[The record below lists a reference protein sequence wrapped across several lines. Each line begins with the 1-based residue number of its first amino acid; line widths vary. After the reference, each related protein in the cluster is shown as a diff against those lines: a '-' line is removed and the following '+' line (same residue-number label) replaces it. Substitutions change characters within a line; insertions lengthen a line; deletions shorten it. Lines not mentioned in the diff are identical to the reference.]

1 MRKIKAICYEI
12 ISRISP
18 EIGENVKGDL
28 EEMYQR
34 RLEESG
40 PLKAFWIFFLE
51 WLTCLKLLMN
61 RRPNPGILLMQSN
74 IKMSW
79 RLLTKH
85 RAYTMI
91 SLSGLTLGLVAFFM
105 IFLFVRTEL
114 NYDRHHDKAAKI
126 YRLNYD
132 LTERKE
138 KLPWA
143 IITGRWARMI
153 DAQFPEVENFTRI
166 TTTWGSKTLIKSTQ
180 QPLGYYEDGF
190 MWADGS
196 LLAVFDFDVIAGDPR
211 NPIGRPNTVILSE
224 KMAIKYFN
232 TPEKAIGQTLN
243 RNDETNYEITAV
255 YRDMPSTSHFHGEM
269 IASFLTG
276 TTREERDSFW
286 TYSYLLLKEGV
297 NPENLEPKLAALVQ
311 EHVDQTPYPR
321 LLLQP
326 LTSIYLESNLM
337 YEFEQVGNK
346 LTTQLFMG
354 VGVFILLIA
363 GINFVNLST
372 AYGVKRMKEIGL
384 KKVLGAARQS
394 LVQQILLESILL
406 TIIAVGL
413 AVALTYGLLPYLEV
427 MIDKSLIM
435 SDLLTIKM
443 GLILLIFVF
452 VTGTLSGAYPA
463 FYLSAFRPNEIF
475 TKTRSREKQ
484 QLRKGLSVFQFAMS
498 VSLIA
503 SAIVVY
509 QQLRY
514 FQSKD
519 LGIQPEQAL
528 VVPLDYNDDFDAI
541 YDAFRTKGLQNPRII
556 NMSLMSSLPGELI
569 RMWVGNIR
577 PSHGTDEDKIRVKVF
592 NTDYDF
598 IETLGIELARGRNY
612 SRGFA
617 TDTIN
622 AVIINETAAKAL
634 GIESLDS
641 ASIYEY
647 SPSLLR
653 DFKVIGIV
661 EDFHFASL
669 HSDIEPLVIHNRHG
683 HINKDKLVIRLASED
698 LPKTL
703 AFLEEIWNTFH
714 PDRTFESYFLD
725 DYFQTKYTSEQT
737 TMKLLVSFTLLAVFI
752 ACLGLFGL
760 ATYVMQNRQKEV
772 GVRKVLGATMT
783 QLWSILT
790 LEFVWLIII
799 SFLIATPFTYYL
811 IEFWLSNFAY
821 RVEVNA
827 WVFIL
832 AVVGVLIPAI
842 LSISIKSIQV
852 AKTNPSDILGSE

>member
-1 MRKIKAICYEI
+1 MKRLKRFCYGI
-12 ISRISP
+12 ITRISP

-28 EEMYQR
+28 EELYQR

-40 PLKAFWIFFLE
+40 PTKALFHFILE
-51 WLTCLKLLMN
+51 WITCLKLLVN
-61 RRPNPGILLMQSN
+61 KRPKAGTMLIHSN
-74 IKMSW
+74 LKMSW

-85 RAYTMI
+85 RTYTVI
-91 SLSGLTLGLVAFFM
+91 SLSGLTLGLVAFFL

-114 NYDRHHDKAAKI
+114 NYDRHHEKSERI

-153 DAQFPEVENFTRI
+153 EAQFPEVENYTRI
-166 TTTWGSKTLIKSTQ
+166 TTTWGSKTLIRSVQ

-196 LLAVFDFDVIAGDPR
+196 LLAVFDFDVMAGDPHD
-211 NPIGRPNTVILSE
+211 PIGRPNTVIISE
-224 KMAIKYFN
+224 RIAVKYFS
-232 TPEKAIGQTLN
+232 TPEEAIGQTLN

-276 TTREERDSFW
+276 TTQEQRDSFW
-286 TYSYLLLKEGV
+286 TYSYLVLREGAD
-297 NPENLEPKLAALVQ
+297 PDNLQQQLAGLVEQ
-311 EHVDQTPYPR
+311 HVERTPFPR

-326 LTSIYLESNLM
+326 LTSIYLDSDLM
-337 YEFEQVGNK
+337 YEFEPVGNK

-354 VGVFILLIA
+354 VGIFILLIA

-384 KKVLGAARQS
+384 KKVLGAARRS
-394 LVQQILLESILL
+394 LIQQILFESILL
-406 TIIAVGL
+406 TLMAVCFAGIITSV
-413 AVALTYGLLPYLEV
+413 LLPYVEI
-427 MIDKSLIM
+427 MINKSLDI
-435 SDLLTIKM
+435 SNLWTVKI
-443 GLILLIFVF
+443 GLILVLFVIF
-452 VTGTLSGAYPA
+452 TGVLSGAYPA
-463 FYLSAFRPNEIF
+463 FYLSGFRPNDIF
-475 TKTRSREKQ
+475 SKARSRDKQ
-484 QLRKGLSVFQFAMS
+484 RLRKGLSVFQFAMS
-498 VSLIA
+498 VALIA

-509 QQLRY
+509 QQLNY

-519 LGIQPEQAL
+519 LGIEPEQAL
-528 VVPLDYNDDFDAI
+528 VVPLDYDDNFSSK
-541 YDAFRTKGLQNPRII
+541 YDAFRNKGLQNPNVI
-556 NMSLMSSLPGELI
+556 NMSLMSSLPGEMI

-577 PSHGTDEDKIRVKVF
+577 PSHGTEADKVRVKVF

-598 IETLGIELARGRNY
+598 IQTLGIELADGRDY
-612 SRGFA
+612 SRSFA
-617 TDTIN
+617 TDTTN

-634 GIESLDS
+634 GINSLDT

-647 SPSLLR
+647 SPALLR

-661 EDFHFASL
+661 KDFHFASL
-669 HSDIEPLVIHNRHG
+669 HNAIEPLVIHNRHG
-683 HINKDKLVIRLASED
+683 HQNKGKLVIRLNSEN
-698 LPKTL
+698 LPETI
-703 AFLEEIWNTFH
+703 AYLEEVWNTFN

-725 DYFQTKYTSEQT
+725 DYFQTKYVKEQT
-737 TMKLLVSFTLLAVFI
+737 VMKLLVSFTSLAIFI

-772 GVRKVLGATMT
+772 GVRKVLGASMT
-783 QLWSILT
+783 QLWSLLT
-790 LEFVWLIII
+790 MEFVWLIML
-799 SFLIATPFTYYL
+799 SFVIASPFTYYL

-821 RVEVNA
+821 RTPVNA
-827 WVFIL
+827 WVFVL
-832 AVVGVLIPAI
+832 AVIGVLFPAI
-842 LSISIKSIQV
+842 VSISIKSIQV
-852 AKTNPSDILGSE
+852 AKINPSEILGAE